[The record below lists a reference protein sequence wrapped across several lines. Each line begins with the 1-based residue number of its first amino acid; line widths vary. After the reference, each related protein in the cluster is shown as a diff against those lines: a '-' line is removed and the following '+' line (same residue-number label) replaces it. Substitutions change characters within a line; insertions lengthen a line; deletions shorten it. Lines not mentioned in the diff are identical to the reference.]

1 MKKHTSLGRLLSLVT
16 ALALLV
22 SLCVIPA
29 SAAEGT
35 AAEPAASFTNTSG
48 DGGADAISLT
58 AGRSF
63 EAKIPV
69 DMTEAEA
76 QAAAESVVWS
86 LDYDESQP
94 YVDPELYPNHSAG
107 GALDTWLCTDGETP
121 LFSNVTTGAVTENGQ
136 VYLTVTFDSGIYFY
150 TTNRST
156 GESTPDASA
165 PHSNGGAYLDVCGW
179 YDLTAT
185 LDGQTLGAVE
195 GVKVAPYDSFHTM
208 EELYENIG
216 AIVDFAA
223 ENTGLYVEQFSM
235 GSSQGD
241 NGMESLDM
249 PYLIIA
255 KSEAAVD
262 KWQEIKAEA
271 ESDPTALIA
280 KIENGTL
287 GDYQVPVMYS
297 NVHANEVAASDGVLA
312 FAWMLVEAAAS
323 ESGTIDYDK
332 LTGFTAEGEAELA
345 EQMGPEGQE
354 GSVAVPDLVADTA
367 TYLGY
372 LKGENADGTTASV
385 STVVDLEQYY
395 TIETETVDVDE
406 LLDDVFFIIVPEEN
420 VEGRTYV
427 TRTSSGGFDLN
438 RDNSFQTQA
447 ETQNMTRLIAEWNPV
462 SFAEFHGRVQQ
473 FQCEPCDPPHEPNF
487 EYDLLAEHLMA
498 GGEALGIAAVANN
511 DGHNS
516 YVIPQRDY
524 LTYTGETA
532 ADGSYQTQWLDPW
545 DDMSTSYTPQYAML
559 HGTVSYTVEVPAYDE
574 YMVQGLAYGQ
584 LGQSNY
590 IAQNKESYLL
600 NQTRIF
606 ERGVTNANSD
616 AYELVGQWLTDQ
628 YDVEGAE
635 ADLFRPE
642 YDGEGQNGNFYPEC
656 YIIPM
661 DGANQSN
668 LQAAAEMMVYLTRN
682 GVTVNVT
689 EDSFTYNGVEYPA
702 GTMIV
707 SMYQAKRSVA
717 NGVLYDG
724 TVITEWPVLYSEG
737 ITAFN
742 YTRGFTMA
750 VCAEPVAYQTIAAA
764 CGDPMDY
771 DAALAYVENLTSAF
785 FGETGDLVIL
795 TNASEDSTAAVNAL
809 LQAGKDVALITE
821 GAYKGSFLVSY
832 ADWQSVAGDY
842 LITGIGVDDVPAA
855 RVITKAP
862 VIYISG
868 YPSENTSGFYKSTL
882 VSGAYQYN
890 YDRQAMEL
898 LGFAT
903 TNDAAEADL
912 IIGAAALD
920 DQALAAVQ
928 AGTPYIGYGSNA
940 MRSATSLFEDGA
952 LVRQTAGSSAMDAL
966 AYVTYPTESLITA
979 SYVAEG
985 DDVLYGYGAGYFE
998 AIPEGAQVL
1007 IQLDSSKGLLE
1018 GFLPSTGAHYADFL
1032 DDSIQAISYQGE
1044 GADGADLNVVL
1055 FANTLTNKV
1064 HQRDEFNSVSNA
1076 AFVSVLGD
1084 EVQVPEE
1091 PDVPEEP
1098 TTGDDNDTEDS
1109 STVVTRPGASGGSGS
1124 ETPDEPGTDIDEP
1137 ETPLAPGVFTD
1148 VPAGHWASEAI
1159 EYVTGQ
1165 GYFNGTS
1172 ATTFGPS
1179 VPMSRAMLA
1188 TVLWRMEGQPAPTG
1202 ANAFTDVAAGQWYT
1216 DAVTWAAE
1224 QGIVTGTGNGLF
1236 DPNGN
1241 ITREQLAVML
1251 YRYAGGTAAG
1261 ADLSAYPDAS
1271 SVSSWAV
1278 EAMGWAV
1285 SNGILSGNEAGQLSP
1300 GGAATRAEVA
1310 QMLLN
1315 YSRI

>member
-1 MKKHTSLGRLLSLVT
+1 MKSSTHTPNKWLSLILALAMCLSLVS
-16 ALALLV
+16 V
-22 SLCVIPA
+22 PA
-29 SAAEGT
+29 AAAEAETT
-35 AAEPAASFTNTSG
+35 AAPAASFVNTTE
-48 DGGADAISLT
+48 DGGENAISLT
-58 AGRSF
+58 AERTF
-63 EAKIPV
+63 KVMLPV
-69 DMTEAEA
+69 DMTLDQA
-76 QAAAESVVWS
+76 QAAAAEAVWS
-86 LDYDESQP
+86 LVPDETQDYLD
-94 YVDPELYPNHSAG
+94 DTLFPNQTEG
-107 GALDTWLCTDGETP
+107 GALSTWMCKDGETP
-121 LFSNVTTGAVTENGQ
+121 FFTDLSASAEEADGQ
-136 VYLTVTFDSGIYFY
+136 VYVTLTFANSCYFLDDF
-150 TTNRST
+150 SV
-156 GESTPDASA
+156 
-165 PHSNGGAYLDVCGW
+165 PHTNGGYYMDVCG
-179 YDLTAT
+179 YFNLTAQA
-185 LDGQTLGAVE
+185 DGETLGSV
-195 GVKVAPYDSFHTM
+195 GVKIAPYDQFHTM
-208 EELYENIG
+208 DELYAELDEMV
-216 AIVDFAA
+216 AFAA
-223 ENTGLYVEQFSM
+223 ENTDLYVEKFSM
-235 GSSQGD
+235 GMSQGD
-241 NGMESLDM
+241 NGLESLDM
-249 PYLIIA
+249 PYLIVA
-255 KSEAAVD
+255 RDKAAVE
-262 KWQEIKAEA
+262 KWQEIKEEA
-271 ESDPTALIA
+271 ENDPSALIA

-345 EQMGPEGQE
+345 AQMGPEGQE

-656 YIIPM
+656 YIIPL

-668 LQAAAEMMVYLTRN
+668 LQAADEMLTYLTRN
-682 GVTVNVT
+682 GVDVMVAD
-689 EDSFTYNGVEYPA
+689 EAFSYGGVEYPA
-702 GTMIV
+702 GTAVV

-742 YTRGFTMA
+742 HTRGFDMIT
-750 VCAEPVAYQTIAAA
+750 CAEPAAYEAIAAA
-764 CGDPMDY
+764 CSVSDSWDVSSSFTG
-771 DAALAYVENLTSAF
+771 VT
-785 FGETGDLVIL
+785 GEKVIL
-795 TNASEDSTAAVNAL
+795 SNASEDSTSAVNDL
-809 LQAGKDVALITE
+809 LRAGKTVAMILTGE
-821 GAYKGSFLVSY
+821 DKGSFLCDY
-832 ADWQSVAGDY
+832 ADWQSVSQTY
-842 LITGIGVDDVPAA
+842 LLTGKGVAA
-855 RVITKAP
+855 AEAPLSLTITKAP

-868 YPSENTSGFYKSTL
+868 KPADNETGFVKSTL
-882 VSGAYQYN
+882 VSGAAQYN
-890 YDRQAMEL
+890 YDRQSMEL
-898 LGFAT
+898 LGFT
-903 TNDAAEADL
+903 VTDNAAEADL

-920 DQALAAVQ
+920 DQALAAVK

-940 MRSATSLFEDGA
+940 MRSAVSLFAEGE
-952 LVRQTAGSSAMDAL
+952 LVRETVDRSAMDAL
-966 AYVTYPTESLITA
+966 AYVTYPADSLVTA

-985 DDVLYGYGAGYFE
+985 DDVLYGYGAGYFS
-998 AIPEGAQVL
+998 AIPDGAQVL
-1007 IQLDSSKGLLE
+1007 VQLDGSRELLE

-1032 DDSIQAISYQGE
+1032 NNSVQAIEYHG
-1044 GADGADLNVVL
+1044 GGLNLVL

-1064 HQRDEFNSVSNA
+1064 HQRDEFNFISNTAFASLLGGICTGSADSGDNAKALA
-1076 AFVSVLGD
+1076 AA
-1084 EVQVPEE
+1084 
-1091 PDVPEEP
+1091 
-1098 TTGDDNDTEDS
+1098 
-1109 STVVTRPGASGGSGS
+1109 RY
-1124 ETPDEPGTDIDEP
+1124 
-1137 ETPLAPGVFTD
+1137 TD
-1148 VPAGHWASEAI
+1148 VESSDWYAEA
-1159 EYVTGQ
+1159 VG
-1165 GYFNGTS
+1165 S
-1172 ATTFGPS
+1172 ATAQDLLQGNGKGAFLPLSTTDRS
-1179 VPMSRAMLA
+1179 ALAMVLYRLA
-1188 TVLWRMEGQPAPTG
+1188 GSPEAESAG
-1202 ANAFTDVAAGQWYT
+1202 FSDVADGVWFA
-1216 DAVTWAAE
+1216 DAVNWAASAGVV
-1224 QGIVTGTGNGLF
+1224 QGSSGAFYPTAAL
-1236 DPNGN
+1236 
-1241 ITREQLAVML
+1241 TREQAVVML
-1251 YRYAGGTAAG
+1251 YNYAASLGLDVSGR
-1261 ADLSAYPDAS
+1261 ADLSAYADAS
-1271 SVSSWAV
+1271 DVSGYAADAMAWAV
-1278 EAMGWAV
+1278 EAGLV
-1285 SNGILSGNEAGQLSP
+1285 AGTGTGDTLSP
-1300 GGAATRAEVA
+1300 KATATRAELAVLVLRA
-1310 QMLLN
+1310 AGLFAAAEA
-1315 YSRI
+1315 

>member
-185 LDGQTLGAVE
+185 LDGQTLGAAE

-323 ESGTIDYDK
+323 DAGTIDYDK

-742 YTRGFTMA
+742 YTRGFDMV
-750 VCAEPVAYQTIAAA
+750 VCAEPAAYETIDAA
-764 CGDPMDY
+764 CGDGMDY
-771 DAALAYVENLTSAF
+771 ADAQAYVETLTSAF
-785 FGETGDLVIL
+785 SGVEGENVVLM
-795 TNASEDSTAAVNAL
+795 NASEASTAAVNDL
-809 LQAGKDVALITE
+809 LRAGKAVSLITAGE
-821 GAYKGSFLVSY
+821 YEGSFLVSY
-832 ADWQSVAGDY
+832 ADWQSVCDDY
-842 LITGIGVDDVPAA
+842 LLTGVGVSAA
-855 RVITKAP
+855 LSGLSAQPLSKAP

-868 YPSENTSGFYKSTL
+868 KPADNDSGFVKTSL
-882 VSGAYQYN
+882 VSGSYQYN

-898 LGFAT
+898 LGFT
-903 TNDAAEADL
+903 VTDNAAQADL

-940 MRSATSLFEDGA
+940 MRSAVELFADGE
-952 LVRQTAGSSAMDAL
+952 LVYETAGDSAMDAL
-966 AYVTYPTESLITA
+966 SYVTYPTDSLITA

-985 DDVLYGYGAGYFE
+985 DDVLYGYGAGYFA

-1007 IQLDSSKGLLE
+1007 VQLDSSKGLLE
-1018 GFLPSTGAHYADFL
+1018 GFLPSTGDHYQDFL
-1032 DDSIQAISYQGE
+1032 DDSIQAISYQGT
-1044 GADGADLNVVL
+1044 GADGATLDVVL

-1064 HQRDEFNSVSNA
+1064 HQRDEFNFISNA
-1076 AFVSVLGD
+1076 AWAAVLNG
-1084 EVQVPEE
+1084 QAAEE
-1091 PDVPEEP
+1091 PA
-1098 TTGDDNDTEDS
+1098 TGYS
-1109 STVVTRPGASGGSGS
+1109 
-1124 ETPDEPGTDIDEP
+1124 
-1137 ETPLAPGVFTD
+1137 
-1148 VPAGHWASEAI
+1148 
-1159 EYVTGQ
+1159 
-1165 GYFNGTS
+1165 
-1172 ATTFGPS
+1172 
-1179 VPMSRAMLA
+1179 
-1188 TVLWRMEGQPAPTG
+1188 
-1202 ANAFTDVAAGQWYT
+1202 DVAAGAWYA
-1216 DAVTWAAE
+1216 DAVAAVTE
-1224 QGIVTGTGNGLF
+1224 QGLMNGVTSTAFGPGVTTTRSMLVTTLYRMAGQPDLSDENLGYPFADVVADSWYGDAVYWARLNGVANGTSDSTFSPDGTL
-1236 DPNGN
+1236 
-1241 ITREQLAVML
+1241 TREQAVTML
-1251 YRYAGGTAAG
+1251 YNYANAQGYDTTQGGMAAQE
-1261 ADLSAYPDAS
+1261 YPDFA
-1271 SVSSWAV
+1271 SVSSWAS
-1278 EAMGWAV
+1278 EAVTWAV
-1285 SNGILSGNEAGQLSP
+1285 NTGVLTGTNAGTLNPQGS
-1300 GGAATRAEVA
+1300 ATRAELA
-1310 QMLLN
+1310 TMLVRFTAGLEG
-1315 YSRI
+1315 

>member
-1 MKKHTSLGRLLSLVT
+1 MERRKVKSMKKHTSLGRLLSLVT

-447 ETQNMTRLIAEWNPV
+447 ETQNMTQLIAQWNPV
-462 SFAEFHGRVQQ
+462 SFTEFHGRVSA

-487 EYDLLAEHLMA
+487 EYDLLAEHLMT

-524 LTYTGETA
+524 LTYTGETT
-532 ADGSYQTQWLDPW
+532 ADGEDQTQWLDPW
-545 DDMSTSYTPQYAML
+545 DDMSTSYTPQYSML
-559 HGTVSYTVEVPAYDE
+559 HGTVAYTVELPSHNDAATDLV
-574 YMVQGLAYGQ
+574 AYGA
-584 LGQSNY
+584 LGQSVY
-590 IAQNKESYLL
+590 VAGNKESYLL
-600 NQTRIF
+600 NQTKIF

-616 AYELVGQWLTDQ
+616 AYELVGQWFTDQ

-635 ADLFRPE
+635 ADVFRPE

-668 LQAAAEMMVYLTRN
+668 LQAAAEMMEYLTRN
-682 GVTVNVT
+682 GVKVNLT
-689 EDSFTYNGVEYPA
+689 EASFTYDGVEYPA
-702 GTMIV
+702 GTLIV

-724 TVITEWPVLYSEG
+724 TVITGWPVLYSEG
-737 ITAFN
+737 ITAFDK
-742 YTRGFTMA
+742 TRGFDMV
-750 VCAEPVAYQTIAAA
+750 VCAEPAAYETISAI
-764 CGDPMDY
+764 CGDAVSYEDT
-771 DAALAYVENLTSAF
+771 LTYVSGLTSSF
-785 FGETGDLVIL
+785 TGVEGAQVVLM
-795 TNASEDSTAAVNAL
+795 NASEDSTAAINAL
-809 LQAGKDVALITE
+809 LKAGKTVSLITE
-821 GAYKGSFLVSY
+821 GQYKGSFLCSY

-842 LITGIGVDDVPAA
+842 LITGIGVAEAPAA
-855 RVITKAP
+855 QTISKAP
-862 VIYISG
+862 VVYISG
-868 YPSENTSGFYKSTL
+868 KPADNDAGFVKTTL
-882 VSGAYQYN
+882 VSGAYEYN

-898 LGFAT
+898 LGFTVTDNASQ
-903 TNDAAEADL
+903 ADL
-912 IIGAAALD
+912 IIGAAELD
-920 DQALAAVQ
+920 EQALAAVKS
-928 AGTPYIGYGSNA
+928 GTPYIGYGYDA
-940 MRSATSLFEDGA
+940 IASAQDLFAQGA
-952 LVRQTAGSSAMDAL
+952 LVREVVSDNAMDAL
-966 AYVTYPTESLITA
+966 AYVTYPTDSLITA

-985 DDVLYGYGAGYFE
+985 DDILYGYGAGYFA
-998 AIPEGAQVL
+998 AIPDGAQVL
-1007 IQLDSSKGLLE
+1007 VQLDGSKELLE
-1018 GFLPSTGAHYADFL
+1018 GFLPAGGEHYDDFL
-1032 DDSIQAISYQGE
+1032 NNSIQGISYQGQ
-1044 GADGADLNVVL
+1044 GMDGSELDVVL

-1064 HQRDEFNSVSNA
+1064 HQRDEYGFISNA
-1076 AFVSVLGD
+1076 AFVSVLGTA
-1084 EVQVPEE
+1084 
-1091 PDVPEEP
+1091 P
-1098 TTGDDNDTEDS
+1098 TTPTED
-1109 STVVTRPGASGGSGS
+1109 
-1124 ETPDEPGTDIDEP
+1124 TDTAE
-1137 ETPLAPGVFTD
+1137 
-1148 VPAGHWASEAI
+1148 PAG
-1159 EYVTGQ
+1159 Y
-1165 GYFNGTS
+1165 
-1172 ATTFGPS
+1172 
-1179 VPMSRAMLA
+1179 
-1188 TVLWRMEGQPAPTG
+1188 
-1202 ANAFTDVAAGQWYT
+1202 TDVAADAWYAGSVSAVTELGLMNGVTDTTFAPAMDTSRGMLVTILARCAGADTSVSASWYADGQAWAVENGVSDGTNMEGVLSREQLVTMLWRYAGRPAAEGDLSSYT
-1216 DAVTWAAE
+1216 DGGAVSSWAADAVTWAVA
-1224 QGIVTGTGNGLF
+1224 
-1236 DPNGN
+1236 
-1241 ITREQLAVML
+1241 
-1251 YRYAGGTAAG
+1251 
-1261 ADLSAYPDAS
+1261 
-1271 SVSSWAV
+1271 
-1278 EAMGWAV
+1278 
-1285 SNGILSGNEAGQLSP
+1285 NGILTGSDSGALNPQGNAS
-1300 GGAATRAEVA
+1300 RAELATLMVRA
-1310 QMLLN
+1310 SALLT
-1315 YSRI
+1315 SAGE